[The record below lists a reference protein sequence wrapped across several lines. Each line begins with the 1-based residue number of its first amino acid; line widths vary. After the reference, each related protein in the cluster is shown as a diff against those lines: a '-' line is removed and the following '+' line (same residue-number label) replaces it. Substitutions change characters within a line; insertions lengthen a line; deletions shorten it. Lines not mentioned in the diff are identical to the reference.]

1 MPTPAETKEDGGA
14 ISVLSSMATRAVLGE
29 LTSVYASDSGTR
41 IVLESVGGVDAAKRV
56 AAGEQFDLVVLA
68 RDAIDKLSA
77 AGRLMANSEVDL
89 VHSPVAVAVRTGAP
103 RPSIA
108 TEDALKSAVLEAPTI
123 GYSTGPSGVRLAQLF
138 ERWRIAE
145 IIRERVV
152 IPAPGIPVAA
162 LIARGEVALGFQ
174 QRSELLH
181 VEGVALLGT
190 LPAPL
195 QMVTTFSGAV
205 ATRAVHP
212 NEALALLAFLASEDT
227 ADTKRR
233 QGMEPAGGDGAQAE
247 IG

>member
-1 MPTPAETKEDGGA
+1 MPTPATREEGRA
-14 ISVLSSMATRAVLGE
+14 ISVLSSMATRAVLAE
-29 LTSVYASDSGTR
+29 LTSVYALASGTR
-41 IVLESVGGVDAAKRV
+41 VVLESVGGVDATKRV

-68 RDAIDKLSA
+68 RDAIDKLS
-77 AGRLMANSEVDL
+77 RTRHLMARSEVDL
-89 VHSPVAVAVRTGAP
+89 LHSPVAVAVRAGAP
-103 RPSIA
+103 CPSIA
-108 TEDALKSAVLEAPTI
+108 SEEALKRAVLEATTI
-123 GYSTGPSGVRLAQLF
+123 GYSTGPSGVQVAQLF
-138 ERWRIAE
+138 ARWGIE
-145 IIRERVV
+145 ETIRERIVT
-152 IPAPGIPVAA
+152 PPPGTAVAT
-162 LIARGEVALGFQ
+162 LLARGEVALGFQ
-174 QRSELLH
+174 QLSELLH

-212 NEALALLAFLASEDT
+212 EEALALLAFLASEDT